1 MKISFRCSH
10 ENPVVFCVCV
20 CIVAVVVVVVAYL
33 GNAVGK
39 KVEVAISQV
48 ERMPNILRA
57 AAVLSCPFLLL
68 SLCSSLVFPPSVTQD
83 FAYV

>member
-1 MKISFRCSH
+1 M
-10 ENPVVFCVCV
+10 CV
-20 CIVAVVVVVVAYL
+20 CIVAVVVAYL

-48 ERMPNILRA
+48 ERMPNILQA

-68 SLCSSLVFPPSVTQD
+68 FSMLVSCFSPVCYSRLCIRIQD
-83 FAYV
+83 GGY

>member
-1 MKISFRCSH
+1 M
-10 ENPVVFCVCV
+10 CVCV
-20 CIVAVVVVVVAYL
+20 CIVAAVVVYL

-57 AAVLSCPFLLL
+57 AVVYSSYF
-68 SLCSSLVFPPSVTQD
+68 SLCSSLVFPSVYYTLKTLHKTEATD
-83 FAYV
+83 